1 METTENEYKDKRTEI
16 IGSFY
21 NASTVNPINNEEV
34 YMDHYSLQ
42 WLDDNYIAMRK
53 AIEANSV
60 TRRATSIGDV
70 HNSAGESYYHIIIPT
85 ELNQE
90 YKGERFV

>member
-1 METTENEYKDKRTEI
+1 
-16 IGSFY
+16 
-21 NASTVNPINNEEV
+21 
-34 YMDHYSLQ
+34 MDHYSLQ